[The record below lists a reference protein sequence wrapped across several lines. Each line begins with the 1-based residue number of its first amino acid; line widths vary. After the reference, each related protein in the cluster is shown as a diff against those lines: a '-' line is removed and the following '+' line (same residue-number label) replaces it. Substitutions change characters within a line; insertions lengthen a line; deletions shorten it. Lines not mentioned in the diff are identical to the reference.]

1 MEESD
6 SKSVVGDG
14 VEAYTIAMGDGET
27 HTFHVNIY
35 PHHAQSTCRYS
46 VFQGEKLVASLSPN
60 SQGFLYICKNPGN
73 VREEVLDQLCEAVE
87 LRHPDIIHDEDG
99 QSDQS

>member
-6 SKSVVGDG
+6 AKSVISDA

-46 VFQGEKLVASLSPN
+46 VFQGEKLVAALAPN
-60 SQGFLYICKNPGN
+60 SQGFLYICQNPGDI
-73 VREEVLDQLCEAVE
+73 REDLLDQLCEAVE
-87 LRHPDIIHDEDG
+87 LRHPDIIDDDDE
-99 QSDQS
+99 QPDQS